1 MTYPEGVDVGYPQ
14 TSDFGWAEFYIVRL
28 GSTRQDDVRR
38 IQHTLFARTNK
49 IPLGSYWFMYAEGSP
64 EADADHAFQIMT
76 DLSLVDQPF
85 FADAEGACTVDY
97 ATRFIAR
104 MKTHRPECGLY
115 SGYWIKSHGGSTLG
129 ADYGWLPQYQETYQR
144 PSGWSESF
152 LKLWQWT
159 SSSGVLDR
167 DRFLG
172 TFDDMLTFF
181 GGDMA
186 AVDELLDGMQAAE
199 TASQSGTVD
208 PGVPPDTLS
217 NYGKRGWNRVRWM
230 LRNVAI
236 PDDGAIG
243 NLEADVATHEQR
255 LGEVEVDTSALT
267 ARVVAL
273 EDEPPAQTHT
283 HTDVTV
289 AGPAT

>member
-1 MTYPEGVDVGYPQ
+1 
-14 TSDFGWAEFYIVRL
+14 
-28 GSTRQDDVRR
+28 
-38 IQHTLFARTNK
+38 
-49 IPLGSYWFMYAEGSP
+49 
-64 EADADHAFQIMT
+64 
-76 DLSLVDQPF
+76 
-85 FADAEGACTVDY
+85 
-97 ATRFIAR
+97 
-104 MKTHRPECGLY
+104 
-115 SGYWIKSHGGSTLG
+115 
-129 ADYGWLPQYQETYQR
+129 
-144 PSGWSESF
+144 
-152 LKLWQWT
+152 
-159 SSSGVLDR
+159 
-167 DRFLG
+167 
-172 TFDDMLTFF
+172 
-181 GGDMA
+181 MA